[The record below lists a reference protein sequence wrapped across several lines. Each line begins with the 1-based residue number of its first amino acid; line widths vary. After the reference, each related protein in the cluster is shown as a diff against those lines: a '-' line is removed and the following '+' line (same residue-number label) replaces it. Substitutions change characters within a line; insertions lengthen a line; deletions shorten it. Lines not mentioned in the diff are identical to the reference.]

1 MTAEIGQF
9 ALLLALLMALVQG
22 TLPLIGAQRGIS
34 SWVALA
40 HTAVAGQ
47 FVFLAVSYALLT
59 HAFITHDFSIAY
71 VAGHSNSHLP
81 LMYRISGVWGG
92 HEGSLLLW
100 GLVLAGW
107 SLAVSLFSRGL
118 PAVMAGRTLAV
129 MGLISVGIL
138 SFTLFTSNP
147 FELIHPVPADGRD
160 LNPLLQDP
168 GLIIHPPMLYMGY
181 VGLSVPF
188 AIAIA
193 ALIDGRLDAAWAR
206 WSRPWATTAWAFLG
220 LGIALGSWWAYYTL
234 GWGGW
239 WFWDP
244 VENASLMPFLA
255 ATALIHSLAA
265 TEKRGAFR
273 SWTVLMAIIAFSLSL
288 LGTFLVRSGV
298 LVSVHAFAVDP
309 ERGMYILLLLMIV
322 IGVSFAL
329 YAWRAPS
336 VRSHASFEVASREG
350 ALLGNNILLTVALAA
365 VLLGTLY
372 PLFLDALGMGRISVG
387 PPYYD
392 AVFAPLML
400 PLILLAGLG
409 PLMRWKRVSKRELAS
424 RLWHTLLAAL
434 AVGVLFPLVLMGSTG
449 LMTSLGIGL
458 AVWMILA
465 IARDVWDKIAHRKH
479 RLSGLAKLPA
489 AFYGMHLSHLGLA
502 VLVIGIT
509 MVTTFEQER
518 DVRMAAGDRHSLG
531 GYTFELDSVYPV
543 TGPNFDA
550 QEALVRV
557 YKNDEYLFDLK
568 PQRRIYWVQTE
579 PMSQAAIHTNLARDV
594 FVALGRPLSGDAW
607 SLRIYYNPF
616 QVWLWIG
623 AGMIVLGG
631 FVAAA
636 DRRYRTLF
644 ARDTVSDTAKRS
656 ADRDATG
663 RTGSGT
669 ATPAAGQSQVGA

>member
-9 ALLLALLMALVQG
+9 ALLLALLMAFVQG
-22 TLPLIGAQRGIS
+22 TLPLIGAQRGIN
-34 SWVALA
+34 SWIGLA

-47 FVFLAVSYALLT
+47 FVFLVVSYAALT
-59 HAFITHDFSIAY
+59 YAFVTHDFSNAY
-71 VAGHSNSHLP
+71 VAGHSNSNLP

-100 GLVLAGW
+100 GLVLGGW

-118 PAVMAGRTLAV
+118 PAAMAARTLAI

-147 FELIHPVPADGRD
+147 FELIYPVPADGRD

-168 GLIIHPPMLYMGY
+168 GLVIHPPMLYMGY

-309 ERGMYILLLLMIV
+309 ERGMYILLLLMVV

-329 YAWRAPS
+329 YAWRAPT
-336 VRSHASFEVASREG
+336 VRSHASFETASREG
-350 ALLGNNILLTVALAA
+350 ALLGNNILLTVALFA

-409 PLMRWKRVSKRELAS
+409 PLMRWKRVSKRELTS

-434 AVGVLFPLVLMGSTG
+434 IVGIIFPLVIMGSTG

-458 AVWMILA
+458 AFWMIFTMG
-465 IARDVWDKIAHRKH
+465 RDIWDKIAHRKS
-479 RLSGLAKLPA
+479 RLAGIRKLPA
-489 AFYGMHLSHLGLA
+489 AFWGMHTSHLGLA

-518 DVRMAAGDRHSLG
+518 DVRMAPGDRHTLG

-543 TGPNFDA
+543 RGPNFDA

-557 YKNDEYLFDLK
+557 YRDDTYLFDLT
-568 PQRRIYWVQTE
+568 PQRRVYWVQTE
-579 PMSQAAIHTNLARDV
+579 PMSEAAIHTNLARDV

-607 SLRIYYNPF
+607 SMRLYHNPF

-623 AGMIVLGG
+623 SGLIVLGG
-631 FVAAA
+631 FIAAA

-644 ARDTVSDTAKRS
+644 ARDTAVNKHRPV
-656 ADRDATG
+656 ADDADKTG
-663 RTGSGT
+663 AGSQ
-669 ATPAAGQSQVGA
+669 PAASARTQVDA